1 MKRGRVHSTSR
12 TVRAGCDRCGILWT
26 EKNAQAVA
34 AQHTD
39 RRKHRT
45 WVEQVL
51 RIEYGSADSE
61 PVQSKLF

>member
-1 MKRGRVHSTSR
+1 VKRGRAHSTTR
-12 TVRAGCDRCGILWT
+12 TVRAGCDRCGITWV
-26 EKNAQAVA
+26 EANAQAVA

-51 RIEYGSADSE
+51 RIEYGSADME
-61 PVQSKLF
+61 PQQRGLF